1 MCIPRSSILCVLLF
15 VLVVVSF
22 SSIVDGKVPLPSLQ
36 NAHSKDSRLNFFFT
50 KTTSSNVNSRQLR
63 QPTAAPQGT
72 TNDTLV
78 LVIGIIAVLNVIASA
93 FCLWL
98 FCFSKRELSIADLD
112 TESRSC
118 LKENSR
124 SRMRNGSSPF
134 LSRVSPKCPTLE
146 RNSFSCLDVRYTSE
160 SEVSS
165 TGPTILIKNEPTRKP
180 SMAPRISPRGRANQ
194 PDKRGLDQ
202 FSSNSNSSESSSRS
216 SPTTSNQ
223 NEILAKQAIM
233 AELTNKILQDRQ
245 GGKL

>member
-1 MCIPRSSILCVLLF
+1 MCTPRSSIIFLF
-15 VLVVVSF
+15 VLVVVVSF
-22 SSIVDGKVPLPSLQ
+22 SGIVDGKVPLPSLQ
-36 NAHSKDSRLNFFFT
+36 NAHPKHSRLDSFHT
-50 KTTSSNVNSRQLR
+50 QTTSSNLNSRQLR
-63 QPTAAPQGT
+63 HPSAPQGK

-93 FCLWL
+93 LCLWL
-98 FCFSKRELSIADLD
+98 FCFSKKELSIADLD
-112 TESRSC
+112 TESRRSC
-118 LKENSR
+118 PKESSR

-194 PDKRGLDQ
+194 PDKRGLDK
-202 FSSNSNSSESSSRS
+202 FSSNSNSSESSSS
-216 SPTTSNQ
+216 QSPTTSNQ

-245 GGKL
+245 VGKL